1 MKKKVLGL
9 IPTRLSST
17 RLPKKPLININN
29 IPLIIHTYKRA
40 RLSKKLDDLII
51 CCDDKKIIN
60 IAKRFNAKAIL
71 TSKKHKNGT
80 ERIFEAYSKL
90 KKKYDLIVDIQGDE
104 PLISPNQIDQVV
116 DFHLNNFKSEIILPS
131 LKFKNISSYN
141 IVKIVANRENDV
153 MYLSRSKIPH
163 NFNKNSDY
171 YLKHLSIIS
180 FLPNALKKFCEKKQT
195 RLEKIEGIE
204 LMRALEIGL
213 KIKTVVLKGNSFSVD
228 IKEDLK
234 KAKKFMKKD
243 KLFKLYSNEKKDRN
257 LR

>member
-1 MKKKVLGL
+1 MKKKVIGL

-17 RLPKKPLININN
+17 RLPKKPLIKINN
-29 IPLIIHTYKRA
+29 IPLIIHTYRRA
-40 RLSKKLDDLII
+40 KLANNLDDLVI
-51 CCDDKKIIN
+51 CCDDKKILD
-60 IAKRFNAKAIL
+60 IAKKYNAKAIL

-80 ERIFEAYSKL
+80 ERIFEGYNKI
-90 KKKYDLIVDIQGDE
+90 KKNYDLIIDIQGDE
-104 PLISPNQIDQVV
+104 PLILPSQIDQVIN
-116 DFHLNNFKSEIILPS
+116 FHLKNLKTEIILPT
-131 LKFKNISSYN
+131 LKFKTISSYN
-141 IVKIVANRENDV
+141 IVKVIADNKQKV
-153 MYLSRSKIPH
+153 MYLSRSKVPH

-180 FLPNALKKFCEKKQT
+180 FLPNALKKFCNHKQT

-213 KIKTVVLKGNSFSVD
+213 KIKTINLKGNSFSVD

-243 KLFKLYSNEKKDRN
+243 KLFKIYSDEKRI
-257 LR
+257 RC